1 MIFIRKL
8 YLMTFARPMN
18 KTLSLA
24 SPLRQGCKATIG
36 ILIAAVC
43 VSSAGGQDDWR
54 SGMKTIN
61 PQVSDTF
68 EIDDTLVK
76 AAGIQKISGTH
87 IDLYTD
93 VRDEP
98 TINELVTAFD
108 QAVSQWCTYF
118 GLSVESAELWK
129 MRAFLIA
136 DRANPVQFQRAGLM
150 PADLPN
156 FKAGF
161 QRRHNFWL
169 YLQPGN
175 YYTRH
180 LLLHEG
186 THGFMLWFLGGHGPA
201 WYSEGMAE
209 LLGVHR
215 WNENRLQ
222 LNHRLRSREEA
233 EYWGRVKRIR
243 DERNTENELDLEDVL
258 NIPPTGFNKVR
269 YYAWAWAG
277 CEFFQNHPKTK
288 QLFSKLPELA
298 KLDEARFNR
307 EFLDLL
313 GNNLEG
319 LKRDWLLFINEID
332 YGYSVPRGCLSKAT
346 PSSSRLGSPQTK
358 FQISAER
365 SWQTTNQ
372 NVQQGERF
380 RIKSSG
386 EFVVGQSNP
395 QTPWKCEAN
404 GITIQYHRGRPL
416 GRLQV
421 GVLDLNAKTAEQ
433 QVKGL
438 LTPLDIGLS
447 GVISAPTDGV
457 LCFRINESPAFLD
470 DNQGALEVVIEKLE

>member
-1 MIFIRKL
+1 MISIRKL
-8 YLMTFARPMN
+8 YLMTFANPMN
-18 KTLSLA
+18 KNFSLA
-24 SPLRQGCKATIG
+24 LAQPQVCKFTIG
-36 ILIAAVC
+36 ILIAVLF
-43 VSSAGGQDDWR
+43 VSSTLGQDDWR
-54 SGMKTIN
+54 EGMKKIN

-68 EIDDTLVK
+68 SIDDTLVK
-76 AAGIQKISGTH
+76 AAGIQKVSGTH

-93 VRDEP
+93 VRDEQK
-98 TINELVTAFD
+98 INELVSAFD
-108 QAVSQWCTYF
+108 QAVSQWCSYF
-118 GLSVESAELWK
+118 GLSVESAESWK

-136 DRANPVQFQRAGLM
+136 DRANPTLFQRAGLM
-150 PADLPN
+150 PDDLPN

-186 THGFMLWFLGGHGPA
+186 THGFMLWFLRGHGPA

-209 LLGVHR
+209 LLGVHQ
-215 WNENRLQ
+215 WNNDQLQ
-222 LNHRLRSREEA
+222 LNHRLRNREEA

-243 DERNTENELDLEDVL
+243 DERNTENELTLEDVV
-258 NIPPTGFNKVR
+258 NIPPAGFNDVR

-288 QLFSKLPELA
+288 QTFSKLPEMA
-298 KLDEARFNR
+298 KLDEDRFNR
-307 EFLDLL
+307 EFLDLIES
-313 GNNLEG
+313 NLDV
-319 LKRDWLLFINEID
+319 LKRDWLLFINEMD
-332 YGYSVPRGCLSKAT
+332 YGYSIARGCLSEA
-346 PSSSRLGSPQTK
+346 SLSGGRFGSQRTK

-365 SWQTTNQ
+365 SWQVTEQ
-372 NVQQGERF
+372 KVQQGERF
-380 RIKSSG
+380 RIESSG

-395 QTPWKCEAN
+395 STPWKCQPN
-404 GITIQYHRGRPL
+404 GITIQYHLGRPL

-421 GVLDLNAKTAEQ
+421 GILDLEAKTAEQ

-438 LTPLDIGLS
+438 LNPLDVGIS
-447 GVISAPTDGV
+447 GVISAPTNGV